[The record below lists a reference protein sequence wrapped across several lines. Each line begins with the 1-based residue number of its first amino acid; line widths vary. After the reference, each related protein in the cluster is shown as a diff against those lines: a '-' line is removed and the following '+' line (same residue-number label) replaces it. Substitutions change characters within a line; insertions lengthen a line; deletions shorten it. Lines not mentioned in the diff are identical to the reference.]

1 MARAA
6 ERIGDRWT
14 LLILRE
20 AFYGVQRYDDMRQ
33 DLDIPRS
40 VLTDRLK
47 KMVAD
52 GLLERFEYQEPG
64 DRKRFGY
71 ALTPAGRAL
80 APVMV
85 ALTEWGE
92 RFVTKKPTPV
102 GVRHK
107 ASGDWLHLGLLD
119 AHDRPVEWRDAA
131 MAKCQRPRRQGL
143 P

>member
-6 ERIGDRWT
+6 ELVGDRWI

-20 AFYGVQRYDDMRQ
+20 AFYGVQRYDDMRL

-52 GLLERFEYQEPG
+52 GLLQRFEYQEQG

-71 ALTPAGRAL
+71 ALTPTGRAL
-80 APVMV
+80 APLMV
-85 ALTEWGE
+85 ALSEWGE
-92 RFVTKKPTPV
+92 RFVTRKPTPV
-102 GVRHK
+102 GVKHK
-107 ASGDWLHLGLLD
+107 TSGEWLHLGLLD
-119 AHDRPVEWRDAA
+119 GHDRPVDWRDAT
-131 MAKCQRPRRQGL
+131 MAKRPRR
-143 P
+143 